1 MQILL
6 GDFLQLNPV
15 RTHTLVESLI
25 DTAVHKIAGVPEKN
39 STVGVKRLHHFRLIT
54 ENVILFK
61 GTHRFLPD
69 DPLAELLRIMRVP
82 GGETVPQWLREQ
94 VLAQIQYG
102 EADPRASNAYC
113 DVDEHGAPNKKPGFF
128 STGYYSAIN
137 WEQGS
142 DSSNSQLGMLPQ

>member
-1 MQILL
+1 MQTLL

-15 RTHTLVESLI
+15 KKHTLVESLI
-25 DTAVHKIAGVPEKN
+25 DTAVHKVAGVPGETQPLA
-39 STVGVKRLHHFRLIT
+39 SDGYTIFRQIT
-54 ENVILFK
+54 EHVILLK
-61 GTHRFLPD
+61 GTHRFLPS

-82 GGETVPQWLREQ
+82 GGEKVPQSLREQ

-102 EADPRASNAYC
+102 EEDPRASNAYC
-113 DVDEHGAPNKKPGFF
+113 DVDEHGTPNKKPGFF

-142 DSSNSQLGMLPQ
+142 SNSQHGMLPQ